1 MENSETETA
10 KEVERCMVCS
20 TALTVVN
27 VHGHYQC
34 VTCGAVTSECCN
46 GERAD
51 NDQKV

>member
-1 MENSETETA
+1 MENTETETV
-10 KEVERCMVCS
+10 KELEFCPLCK

-34 VTCGAVTSECCN
+34 VTCKVVVSECCS

-51 NDQKV
+51 NDQKI